1 MDLHVDDRSPL
12 SLLNLSA
19 STRGRLSA
27 AMCSG
32 HTHARRLCIIIFYL
46 FPSRLSVGRDAGG
59 CCAGVPSVFALEGG
73 YNIPVNSSSCEAV
86 LRVLLGEAPPKRLEA
101 RLSRSCEDTLRAVM
115 QVMREPSHADTWS
128 ALYFFARTSCFAR
141 CRYTRCTGPSCA
153 SSGSRSPRTASKRQ
167 RLSRRPSARRRGT
180 RRRGAMQIVTRHTM
194 SMWTMRRRCHVSS

>member
-1 MDLHVDDRSPL
+1 MDLPRGRIEWICHVEDRSPL

-32 HTHARRLCIIIFYL
+32 HTHARRLCVIISL

-73 YNIPVNSSSCEAV
+73 YNISVNSSSCEAV
-86 LRVLLGEAPPKRLEA
+86 LRVLLGEAPSKRPEA

-128 ALYFFARTSCFAR
+128 ALYFLLERVVSRGAGTRGALARPARAVGAAHRALQAKGSGCQGARARVQEARADAGR
-141 CRYTRCTGPSCA
+141 CR
-153 SSGSRSPRTASKRQ
+153 
-167 RLSRRPSARRRGT
+167 L
-180 RRRGAMQIVTRHTM
+180 
-194 SMWTMRRRCHVSS
+194 